1 MLDWLSKKRREE
13 KRKQADEDKLR
24 ASLSEKLARYE
35 ESQQT
40 APSDACDDD
49 HTELMVDGKKL
60 RVPKTQIDMADA

>member
-1 MLDWLSKKRREE
+1 MIDWLSKKRREE
-13 KRKQADEDKLR
+13 KRKQDDEQKLR

-40 APSDACDDD
+40 SPDNAGDDD

-60 RVPKTQIDMADA
+60 RVPKTQIDLADA

>member
-13 KRKQADEDKLR
+13 KRKQAEEDKLR

-40 APSDACDDD
+40 APSNASDAD

-60 RVPKTQIDMADA
+60 RIPKTQIDMADA